1 MAGGSPER
9 DDQDFPYWLIGIA
22 LLLGALGFAIL
33 SDEEIYRPMAVLIA
47 RGLWITVWV
56 TLVSFAL
63 ACALGLLLAMM
74 VRAGNVVV
82 RQVARFYIELI
93 RGVPVLIL
101 LLYVGFVA
109 VPAFV
114 GLWNQVFA
122 EAIEAGRMTTWQV
135 RDVPLTWRAVIALA
149 LCYAAFVAEEFR
161 AGLDA
166 VAEGQH
172 EAAQALGLTRWQ
184 TFRLVVLPQAIPVS
198 LPPLGNSF
206 INMIKDSAL
215 VSVLGVADVTFEAR
229 ARSRCAG
236 SSAGSARRDARRR
249 RGRGTSPRRSAR
261 ASRCR
266 RATTRSFR
274 WRCSGSPGRA
284 AAPSARCG
292 CSWPCGPPGSARSNR

>member
-1 MAGGSPER
+1 MAGGSPDR

-22 LLLGALGFAIL
+22 LLLGTLGFAIL
-33 SDEEIYRPMAVLIA
+33 SDDEVYRPMAALIV

-82 RQVARFYIELI
+82 RQVARFYIELV

-122 EAIEAGRMTTWQV
+122 GAIEAGRMTMWQV

-215 VSVLGVADVTFEAR
+215 VSVLGVADITFE
-229 ARSRCAG
+229 
-236 SSAGSARRDARRR
+236 
-249 RGRGTSPRRSAR
+249 
-261 ASRCR
+261 
-266 RATTRSFR
+266 
-274 WRCSGSPGRA
+274 GRA
-284 AAPSARCG
+284 AASRNFRFFEAFNITAFIYLTLTIGLALALRRLERRFR
-292 CSWPCGPPGSARSNR
+292 PPGR